1 MLGELTEKLR
11 RQENLSQS
19 ESEHALEQILSGTP
33 DEEISGFLIALAEKG
48 ETAEEITGFARV
60 MRRNAVP
67 VESTHEVLVDTA
79 GTGGGRSTF
88 NVSTTAAF
96 VIAGAGAAV
105 AKHGN
110 RAITSNCGSADVLT
124 ELGLILDRPVDCSS
138 EALEKLGICFL
149 FAPHH
154 HPAMKR
160 VAYIRTQLRRR
171 TIFNMLGPLTNPA
184 SAPYQLIGV
193 YSPELTIKIAEAA
206 HSLGS
211 KKVWVVHSN
220 DGLDEVSVCS
230 ETQVAEA
237 SEEGVKS
244 FEFKPLKKNL
254 GLPEGGSPSQNAALI
269 QAILDGSVSGPA
281 RDIVILNAAV
291 ALHIATG
298 ESLTGSIQKAEES
311 ISKGAA
317 FEKLKSVI
325 SFYRDWK

>member
-1 MLGELTEKLR
+1 
-11 RQENLSQS
+11 
-19 ESEHALEQILSGTP
+19 
-33 DEEISGFLIALAEKG
+33 
-48 ETAEEITGFARV
+48 
-60 MRRNAVP
+60 
-67 VESTHEVLVDTA
+67 
-79 GTGGGRSTF
+79 
-88 NVSTTAAF
+88 
-96 VIAGAGAAV
+96 
-105 AKHGN
+105 
-110 RAITSNCGSADVLT
+110 
-124 ELGLILDRPVDCSS
+124 
-138 EALEKLGICFL
+138 
-149 FAPHH
+149 
-154 HPAMKR
+154 
-160 VAYIRTQLRRR
+160 LRRR

-193 YSPELTIKIAEAA
+193 YTPELTVKIAEAA
-206 HSLGS
+206 HRLGS

-220 DGLDEVSVCS
+220 DGLDEVSVCA

-237 SEEGVKS
+237 SEEGVRS

-269 QAILDGSVSGPA
+269 QAVLDGSVSGPA

-311 ISKGAA
+311 ISRGAA